1 MENIEAKETA
11 KRAINQLLS
20 LIVGTKFA
28 KQTDSLKTEPIARLK
43 KCIEL
48 TLNEYSEAMSLQ
60 SDCVPDAQ
68 RMITQAQRKLDSL
81 NSLTILANL
90 IPK

>member
-1 MENIEAKETA
+1 MENIEARQTA
-11 KRAINQLLS
+11 ERAINQLLS

-28 KQTDSLKTEPIARLK
+28 KQTDSLKNEPIARLK

-48 TLNEYSEAMSLQ
+48 TLNEYSDAVSLQ
-60 SDCVPDAQ
+60 ADCVPDAQ
-68 RMITQAQRKLDSL
+68 RMIAQAQRKLDSL

-90 IPK
+90 IPE